1 MEKVFGQSGSAKLTL
16 LLCFAIA
23 IFEGFDL
30 QSMGVAAPR
39 MRAEFMLDNAQMA
52 WAFSAAILG
61 TLPGAIL
68 GGRLADIVG
77 RKKILILS
85 ILLFGIMSLLTA
97 FAADYNLLLLIRFLT
112 GLGMGGGVTY
122 YDYHGI

>member
-1 MEKVFGQSGSAKLTL
+1 MDKVHHPSGRAKLTL

-52 WAFSAAILG
+52 WAFSAAIIG
-61 TLPGAIL
+61 TLPGAIV
-68 GGRLADIVG
+68 GGRLADIIG
-77 RKKILILS
+77 RKKVLIFS
-85 ILLFGIMSLLTA
+85 ILLFGVMSLVTA
-97 FAADYNLLLLIRFLT
+97 FAANYELLLVIRFLT
-112 GLGMGGGVTY
+112 GLGMGGA
-122 YDYHGI
+122 

>member
-1 MEKVFGQSGSAKLTL
+1 MEKVLHPSGKAKITL

-52 WAFSAAILG
+52 LAFSAAILG
-61 TLPGAIL
+61 TLPGAII

-77 RKKILILS
+77 RKKVLIFS
-85 ILLFGIMSLLTA
+85 IEIK
-97 FAADYNLLLLIRFLT
+97 
-112 GLGMGGGVTY
+112 
-122 YDYHGI
+122 